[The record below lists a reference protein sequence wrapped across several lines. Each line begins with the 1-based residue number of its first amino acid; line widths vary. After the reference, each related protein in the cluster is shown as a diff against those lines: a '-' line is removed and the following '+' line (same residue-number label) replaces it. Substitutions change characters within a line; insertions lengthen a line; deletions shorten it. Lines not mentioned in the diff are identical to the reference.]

1 MDSQSEQRS
10 SESGV
15 WRVKRLEPALVIA
28 VLACSMVIGLI
39 GLALSGP
46 DLLVPLA
53 VLLVSVFLFNF
64 LLLWLD
70 RRGGAQRATAWGAL
84 LGNQV
89 FLTLGVYLTGG
100 FHSPFFSLYAAYIV
114 VASLQ
119 RGWRGAVR
127 SFALCFLGWMMLGI
141 LAPPVDVQDWA
152 WVTILVGSH
161 FLVALIVGDLA
172 HQHAVFTRRS
182 QQRSRE
188 LAFLREAGRSLGASL
203 EPQAVLAETLAKV
216 NELLEVE
223 AASLA
228 LVEPSTGRISFE
240 LAIGGGNE
248 SVRGLRL
255 EPGEGIVGQ
264 VIQEGRPV
272 LVPDVSAEPKWYEG
286 VDEISGY
293 RTRSLLC
300 VPLRVK
306 GQAIGAL
313 EVLNKRDGPFSEHD
327 QQLLSS
333 LADVAAQGI
342 ENARLHDEIRQNA
355 ERLQEAYEELQKLDE
370 LKSNFIRNVSHEL
383 RTPLALMRGYLELVL
398 DGQLG
403 SLTSEQEQSL
413 AVVAERSAH
422 LTHIVNDIITLQT
435 IGAMGYDLE
444 VLCLKSLAEEALE
457 RARTWAE
464 KGGVE
469 LELEPPVED
478 LPRIRGDARR
488 LGRVF
493 DHLLDNAIKFSP
505 DGGTVHLSL
514 QREGAMVRTQI
525 RDEGIGLSTDQF
537 ERVFDRFYQV
547 DGAYTR
553 RFGGSG
559 LGLALVKEVIEAHGG
574 AVWVESEGVPGKGST
589 FSFFLPALKEDA
601 AA

>member
-1 MDSQSEQRS
+1 MDSQTEQGV

-15 WRVKRLEPALVIA
+15 WHAKRLDPVL
-28 VLACSMVIGLI
+28 VLALLACGVVLGWI
-39 GLALSGP
+39 GLALSSP
-46 DLLVPLA
+46 DLLIPLGI
-53 VLLVSVFLFNF
+53 LLVSVFLFN
-64 LLLWLD
+64 LLIVWLN
-70 RRGGAQRATAWGAL
+70 RRGEIERATAWAAL

-89 FLTLGVYLTGG
+89 FLTLGVHLTGG

-114 VASLQ
+114 VVSLQ
-119 RGWRGAVR
+119 SGWRGAVR

-141 LAPPVDVQDWA
+141 LTPPAGVDDWA
-152 WVTILVGSH
+152 WMIMLAGSH
-161 FLVALIVGDLA
+161 LLVALTVGVLA
-172 HQHAVFTRRS
+172 HRHAVFTRES

-188 LAFLREAGRSLGASL
+188 LAFLQEAGRSLGASL
-203 EPQAVLAETLAKV
+203 VPQAVLAETLAKV

-228 LVEPSTGRISFE
+228 LVEPATGRISFE

-248 SVRGLRL
+248 SVQGLRL

-272 LVPDVSAEPKWYEG
+272 LVPDVSAEPKWYDG

-293 RTRSLLC
+293 RTRSVLC
-300 VPLRVK
+300 VPLRAK

-333 LADVAAQGI
+333 LADLAAQGI

-355 ERLQEAYEELQKLDE
+355 QRLQEAYEELQKLDE

-398 DGQLG
+398 EGQLG
-403 SLTSEQEQSL
+403 PLNPEQRQSL

-444 VLCLKSLAEEALE
+444 VLSVESLAEEALE
-457 RARTWAE
+457 RALAWAE
-464 KGGVE
+464 RSSVRLK
-469 LELEPPVED
+469 LEPSPEI

-488 LGRVF
+488 LGRVL

-505 DGGTVHLSL
+505 DGGTVCLSL
-514 QREGAMVRTQI
+514 RQEGAMVCTQI
-525 RDEGIGLSTDQF
+525 QDEGIGLSTDEF

-547 DGAYTR
+547 DGAFTR
-553 RFGGSG
+553 RFGGAG

-589 FSFFLPALKEDA
+589 FSFFLPALKEEA
-601 AA
+601 A